1 MLYFIHSTSVL
12 PFYIDVVLTLSIVIW
27 SIFVPGIYDGHHSQ
41 RWIIVFYLHIKLY
54 MCDTPRSLYET
65 ESVFTFLK
73 CTNYISCRFFNF
85 TNYISCR
92 PGRQRYK
99 DVLLAK
105 EEYYMRMLATLYP
118 YGLNDNINSL
128 NINLR
133 SYDFTKFNSLD
144 TPYFSYPQTRQRR
157 SHGHR
162 KCNSQTTL
170 DFNDFTSKIEDLFL
184 AREHRALY
192 AFLRSVS
199 HQYLK
204 NTLCYFASEGKSIR
218 LEVYHILHAFYSQYC
233 KPNRVNPKHIVYFTL
248 PFIHKLQEK
257 VNLSRILNNSAVK
270 SNIPI
275 AAKKFKIYVSYKY
288 GPTIGQSLFSYNKVL
303 STITKYH
310 DGLPVCDCTDNF
322 PNVVYKPHGHVHT
335 GNLNVIDN
343 TQLRSLM
350 KKEAKFRETPSCS
363 KYKLDHL
370 YQDAIDKLTTK
381 LARHSKSNSGIF
393 YHLKNIILQDI
404 KLILKQLPSKFLHH
418 RY

>member
-1 MLYFIHSTSVL
+1 MQYVGMTTDSIRTRFANHRSRIKNYKRQTLLYDHFCGPGHDISDCLVQ
-12 PFYIDVVLTLSIVIW
+12 I
-27 SIFVPGIYDGHHSQ
+27 IFHVDQ
-41 RWIIVFYLHIKLY
+41 DDK
-54 MCDTPRSLYET
+54 DT
-65 ESVFTFLK
+65 
-73 CTNYISCRFFNF
+73 
-85 TNYISCR
+85 
-92 PGRQRYK
+92 K
-99 DVLLAK
+99 DILLAK

-118 YGLNDNINSL
+118 FGLNDNINSL

-133 SYDFTKFNSLD
+133 SYDFKKFNSLN

-192 AFLRSVS
+192 ALLRSVS

-204 NTLCYFASEGKSIR
+204 NTLCYFASEGRSIR

-248 PFIHKLQEK
+248 PFIHKLQEN

-275 AAKKFKIYVSYKY
+275 AAKKFQIYVSYKY
-288 GPTIGQSLFSYNKVL
+288 GPTIGQSLFNYNKVL
-303 STITKYH
+303 STIAKNH

-322 PNVVYKPHGHVHT
+322 PNFVYKPHGHVHT
-335 GNLNVIDN
+335 GNLDLIDN

-350 KKEAKFRETPSCS
+350 KKGGQIS
-363 KYKLDHL
+363 
-370 YQDAIDKLTTK
+370 
-381 LARHSKSNSGIF
+381 
-393 YHLKNIILQDI
+393 
-404 KLILKQLPSKFLHH
+404 
-418 RY
+418 